1 MQHIG
6 AIEVMR
12 YIERVKDILFGF
24 RGTLD
29 RQAFCIGSLIVAT
42 AYLASPFAPPTVDG
56 YAGAP
61 TPASEL
67 WTYGLLL
74 PLAAVAVKRVNDI
87 GWPSW
92 LGFAY
97 AAIVGL
103 SFIPWSIGVLPVRP
117 ETMSAV
123 TSNGVKA
130 LLLVIVLGFAALA
143 VVPGNWRPRR
153 FGE

>member
-1 MQHIG
+1 M
-6 AIEVMR
+6 AR
-12 YIERVKDILFGF
+12 
-24 RGTLD
+24 
-29 RQAFCIGSLIVAT
+29 
-42 AYLASPFAPPTVDG
+42 
-56 YAGAP
+56 
-61 TPASEL
+61 
-67 WTYGLLL
+67 
-74 PLAAVAVKRVNDI
+74 
-87 GWPSW
+87 
-92 LGFAY
+92 FAY

-123 TSNGVKA
+123 TSNGIKA